1 MKTPPRRKRKMDKQ
15 MELQH
20 ISPDRNRVS
29 SPTILE
35 IDESSSK
42 IPDEEKVTLEEDH
55 SVHFLDES
63 HHEINFLLHSHENVI
78 DMYENNIRILRK
90 ITSAEI
96 SSSSKL
102 ELNIVGTPCRTSVSS
117 SHTIKGENGTEDQI
131 LHVVKMVQ
139 RISKSKKKHGK
150 RKKKKKK
157 KKRSKRAKFISSAAD
172 CIQAVNNDWSDGTFS
187 SETKTLK
194 FFSGSRVKLWY
205 YVQLV
210 QWIVLGIFCCLGF
223 FERPLWCASDAD
235 FNLYHG
241 TYVVVDLYIT
251 W

>member
-78 DMYENNIRILRK
+78 DMYENNIRILRN

-102 ELNIVGTPCRTSVSS
+102 
-117 SHTIKGENGTEDQI
+117 
-131 LHVVKMVQ
+131 
-139 RISKSKKKHGK
+139 IS
-150 RKKKKKK
+150 
-157 KKRSKRAKFISSAAD
+157 
-172 CIQAVNNDWSDGTFS
+172 
-187 SETKTLK
+187 
-194 FFSGSRVKLWY
+194 
-205 YVQLV
+205 
-210 QWIVLGIFCCLGF
+210 
-223 FERPLWCASDAD
+223 
-235 FNLYHG
+235 
-241 TYVVVDLYIT
+241 
-251 W
+251 